1 MIYVSEDQLDQ
12 VQYLLGQSTQGNHI
26 LFDND
31 TIRRIAPWL
40 AVEAVSEEEISRVEN
55 AERLLEQLIL
65 CPSIDAKLD
74 FLSVLD
80 RPTRDEVALVY
91 LKIVENAAA
100 EESERH

>member
-12 VQYLLGQSTQGNHI
+12 VQYLLYQSAQGNHI

-31 TIRRIAPWL
+31 TIRRIAPSL
-40 AVEAVSEEEISRVEN
+40 AAELLSDDARSRVEN

-74 FLSVLD
+74 FLAELD

-100 EESERH
+100 EDSQRH

>member
-1 MIYVSEDQLDQ
+1 MIYVNEDQLDQ
-12 VQYLLGQSTQGNHI
+12 VQYLLYQSSLGNHV

-31 TIRRIAPWL
+31 TIRRIAPSL
-40 AVEAVSEEEISRVEN
+40 GMEVVTETDKSRVEN

-74 FLSVLD
+74 FLHCLD
-80 RPTRDEVALVY
+80 RTTRDEVALVY

-100 EESERH
+100 EEAERH